1 MFICGVLHTGFERQP
16 TKVATRAPKHK
27 CLVTD
32 LAALTADAAGELDVL
47 GHDGDPLGVDG
58 AEVGVL
64 EERDEVGLGGFL
76 EGDDGRSLEAEIVL
90 EVLGN
95 LADEALEGQLADEK
109 LGGLLV
115 AADLAKG
122 DRSWSVP
129 MRLLDSSGGRRALAG
144 GRAWRRAGFN
154 L

>member
-1 MFICGVLHTGFERQP
+1 MTVVCGVLHTGFERQP

-76 EGDDGRSLEAEIVL
+76 QST
-90 EVLGN
+90 EVLKN
-95 LADEALEGQLADEK
+95 IW
-109 LGGLLV
+109 V
-115 AADLAKG
+115 
-122 DRSWSVP
+122 
-129 MRLLDSSGGRRALAG
+129 
-144 GRAWRRAGFN
+144 FC
-154 L
+154 